1 MNFELL
7 RVAIALGATGLAAW
21 QDHKTSFI
29 DDKIT
34 LGMIAAGILL
44 DVLTLDL
51 SFMIWVAAIA
61 LVIAA
66 VGYFAYKTG
75 QFGGG
80 DVLLLLGL
88 HLLLPVYP
96 FALASPFLP
105 SLYVFFQ
112 PPFVFSVFLAS
123 SFLAVFG
130 SAWLLYAPSLW
141 TQKQLRKKL
150 SLVVIAAI
158 IAFLAPLFLL
168 PFTLTQELFFLFLG
182 VSAVFLVVFKK
193 EIMDCVVVQRIKIS
207 QIEDEDILAVDKMPE
222 KLVKKY
228 ALEKVLTKSE
238 VDKLRKIEK
247 TGKMRAFPVCKVLP
261 RFGPYVFFGLLL
273 CLLVGDL
280 IIALLS

>member
-44 DVLTLDL
+44 NVLTFDL
-51 SFMIWVAAIA
+51 NFLFWVGALALAIA
-61 LVIAA
+61 LI
-66 VGYFAYKTG
+66 GFLAYRTG

-96 FALASPFLP
+96 LSLASPFLP
-105 SLYVFFQ
+105 PLFKFFQ
-112 PPFVFSVFLAS
+112 YPFILSVFLAS
-123 SFLAVFG
+123 SYFAVLG
-130 SAWLLYAPSLW
+130 SAWLLYARSLW
-141 TQKQLRKKL
+141 TQKHLREKLVLTSFL
-150 SLVVIAAI
+150 SLAGFSALLFYL
-158 IAFLAPLFLL
+158 AFNLL
-168 PFTLTQELFFLFLG
+168 QTLFFLLLG
-182 VSAVFLVVFKK
+182 ASAVFLVVFKR
-193 EIMDCVVVQRIKIS
+193 EIMDCVVVQRIKLS

-228 ALEKVLTKSE
+228 GLQKVLTKSE
-238 VDKLRKIEK
+238 VEKLKAIEK
-247 TGKMRAFPVCKVLP
+247 KEKMRLFPVCKVLP
-261 RFGPYVFFGLLL
+261 RFGPYVLAGLLL
-273 CLLVGDL
+273 CLLVGDPIL
-280 IIALLS
+280 ALLS